1 MIDGIGLQTP
11 PEPFVPAV
19 FPITAPPTPTPTPTP
34 APTPFAVRPGFSPG
48 RFRSVIRESVL
59 RTGLDLRGL
68 TVLTEAATGAYGAT
82 AVIAA
87 TAGATVHAL
96 ARPSRYGSVSEI
108 REWVGALA
116 DTGGVAERI
125 SIVEHV
131 PRDLWA
137 AADIVTNSGHLRPL
151 TAEAIETMRRDAAI
165 ALMFEAWEF
174 RDADLDLGACRRR
187 GIRVAGI
194 NERHES
200 VDVFSFLGV
209 TCVKM
214 LFDAGISV
222 YGNRI
227 ALLCDNDFGPFIV
240 RGLAGLGARVQVFD
254 SARTLPQE
262 PWHAVICA
270 LRPGRTP
277 RIGPRDVKR
286 LARVAPEAVV
296 VQFWGDIDRSALA
309 KARLPVWPHRE
320 PAPGHMAGLLDE
332 TGPEAVVRL
341 QAGGILA
348 AQRVFRGDASA
359 SDPVAQL
366 L

>member
-1 MIDGIGLQTP
+1 MIDGIGLQPP
-11 PEPFVPAV
+11 PEPFAGAV
-19 FPITAPPTPTPTPTP
+19 FPLAPPPSP
-34 APTPFAVRPGFSPG
+34 APPRFAVRPGFSPA
-48 RFRSVIRESVL
+48 RFRSLIREAVL

-87 TAGATVHAL
+87 TAGAKVHAL
-96 ARPSRYGSVSEI
+96 ARPSRYGSVDDI
-108 REWVGALA
+108 RDWVGALA
-116 DTGGVAERI
+116 EAGCVGDRI
-125 SIVEHV
+125 SIMEAV
-131 PRDLWA
+131 PPDLWA
-137 AADIVTNSGHLRPL
+137 EADIVTNSGHLRPI
-151 TAEAIETMRRDAAI
+151 TAEAVEAMRPDAVI

-174 RDADLDLGACRRR
+174 RDADLDLAACRRR

-227 ALLCDNDFGPFIV
+227 ALLCDNDFGPFIM

-254 SARTLPQE
+254 SVRNLPQE

-277 RIGPRDVKR
+277 RLGPAEAKR

-296 VQFWGDIDRSALA
+296 VQFWGDIDRAA
-309 KARLPVWPHRE
+309 IARAGLSVWPERE

-348 AQRVFRGDASA
+348 AQRVFRGEVRAGDS
-359 SDPVAQL
+359 VAQL